1 MLNRF
6 FENFKYTR
14 IYLKE
19 VLFAAVLIFLTVIFF
34 VDLALPYLLV
44 FVFSEIF
51 SAIIFSYYL
60 GKSIAIRDRQIIQTI
75 RSIRENRIDSID
87 EIKLG
92 ADCNELENE
101 IKETFVKIRSDLSN
115 MKKLELART
124 EFLGNVSHE
133 LRTPIFAIQGF
144 IETLLDG
151 AINDEKVNKKFLEK
165 ALRHTGNLNDL
176 LNDLIDISMIE
187 SGQMSMSYRYFGLKD
202 YLENIIGE
210 FKPIAEKKS
219 LDLKMNKINPELKVF
234 GDKDRLKQV
243 FRNLISNAI
252 KYTDSGSVEVEVIE
266 EDKSVICY
274 VSDSGIGISEKELPR
289 IFERFYR
296 TELGITKS
304 DEGTGLGLAIVKH
317 ILEAHQTKI
326 EVSSKLGKGSKF
338 SFRMKK

>member
-1 MLNRF
+1 MNKF
-6 FENFKYTR
+6 IQNFKYSR

-19 VLFAAVLIFLTVIFF
+19 IFAVAVISLALLLFFIDFSATERVLIIILSVIM
-34 VDLALPYLLV
+34 
-44 FVFSEIF
+44 
-51 SAIIFSYYL
+51 IIICLYYI
-60 GKSIAIRDRQIIQTI
+60 GEKTGQRDEQIIKLIKT
-75 RSIRENRIDSID
+75 IRENKVQSID

-92 ADCNELENE
+92 RDYIELENE
-101 IKETFVKIRSDLSN
+101 IKETFVKIQNDLSN

-151 AINDEKVNKKFLEK
+151 AINDSKVNKKFLEK

-187 SGQMSMSYRYFGLKD
+187 SGQMSMSYRYFGFKE
-202 YLENIIGE
+202 YLVNIVSE
-210 FKPIAEKKS
+210 YKPAAEKKN
-219 LDLKMNKINPELKVF
+219 LELKLGYINPDLKVF

-252 KYTDSGSVEVEVIE
+252 KYTDAGEVYVEVIE
-266 EDKSVICY
+266 EEKVVTCLIC
-274 VSDSGIGISEKELPR
+274 DSGIGISSKEISR

-296 TELGITKS
+296 TELGKTKS
-304 DEGTGLGLAIVKH
+304 EAGTGLGLAIVKH

-326 EVSSKLGKGSKF
+326 EVSSQLGDGSKF
-338 SFRMKK
+338 SFRLKK